1 MSNCS
6 AEGDRYSDDDDIDSR
21 MNLIHDD
28 DSYLG
33 DHHCKI
39 DHLDLLDDDV
49 YFDFD
54 SVLER
59 SSIVENGIV
68 QDDIVDRRFSSYQ
81 LLQEGTDIVTQL
93 TRRNG
98 SHGTDQLNHL
108 PIAHKEG
115 KDCSKYDG
123 SEHTNHG
130 EDRISRSNTFSFSR
144 AMIKGSTTTL
154 VHNYGTHRNDCKH
167 CNNDESEIGHLDE
180 LDDNVSFDYDSVLEY
195 SSTVENGIARDD
207 IADRRKRLFPPA
219 SLAYEEDSSTVSQ
232 LTLMRSII
240 LSVADEL
247 HLMSEDCP
255 CWDALSTSGLSP
267 STAADI
273 IKLFKAKIGLL
284 RQSDRIQEEA
294 VAITP
299 SPSSTS
305 SSSSVS
311 TRPEEASRRD
321 HGGDLSSCPP
331 SSIGP
336 EKDSASDP
344 SLSAD
349 STVGRWEV
357 VGGDDDWNPTS
368 LPPFGLRSP
377 EIAHLLH
384 TWTTDE
390 GKVSK
395 FQLLGNG
402 LCCAPPS
409 PRITTTTPPLPQIK
423 YLLGWIESLSLE
435 AADSDH
441 PPGIQITNISSILR
455 YL

>member
-6 AEGDRYSDDDDIDSR
+6 AEGDRYSDDADIDSR

-33 DHHCKI
+33 DDHSKI

-49 YFDFD
+49 YFDYD

-68 QDDIVDRRFSSYQ
+68 QDDIVDRRFFSHQ

-115 KDCSKYDG
+115 NDCSKYDG
-123 SEHTNHG
+123 SGHTNHG
-130 EDRISRSNTFSFSR
+130 EDRISRSNTFTSR
-144 AMIKGSTTTL
+144 AMIKGSTTNL
-154 VHNYGTHRNDCKH
+154 VHNYGTHRNDYKH

-207 IADRRKRLFPPA
+207 IADRRKMLFPPA
-219 SLAYEEDSSTVSQ
+219 SLAYEEDSSTASQ

-247 HLMSEDCP
+247 HLMSED

-294 VAITP
+294 VAIA
-299 SPSSTS
+299 PSSTS
-305 SSSSVS
+305 PSVS
-311 TRPEEASRRD
+311 TRPEETSRRD
-321 HGGDLSSCPP
+321 HWGDHPRPP
-331 SSIGP
+331 SSTGP
-336 EKDSASDP
+336 KKDSASDP
-344 SLSAD
+344 SLSTD

-357 VGGDDDWNPTS
+357 VGDDDGVDWNPTS

-395 FQLLGNG
+395 FQLLRNG

-409 PRITTTTPPLPQIK
+409 PRITTTNPPLPQIK

-435 AADSDH
+435 ATDSDH

>member
-6 AEGDRYSDDDDIDSR
+6 AEGDRYSDDNDIDSR

-28 DSYLG
+28 ESYLG
-33 DHHCKI
+33 DDHSKI
-39 DHLDLLDDDV
+39 DQLDLLDDDV
-49 YFDFD
+49 YFDYD

-68 QDDIVDRRFSSYQ
+68 QDDIVDRRFFSHQ

-98 SHGTDQLNHL
+98 KLSHGADQLNHL
-108 PIAHKEG
+108 PNAHKEG
-115 KDCSKYDG
+115 NDCSKYDG

-130 EDRISRSNTFSFSR
+130 EDRISRSNTFTSR
-144 AMIKGSTTTL
+144 AMIKGSTTNL
-154 VHNYGTHRNDCKH
+154 VHNYGTHRNDYKH

-195 SSTVENGIARDD
+195 SSSVENGIARDD
-207 IADRRKRLFPPA
+207 IADRRKRLFPPV
-219 SLAYEEDSSTVSQ
+219 SLVYEEGNSTASQ

-247 HLMSEDCP
+247 HLMSEDC
-255 CWDALSTSGLSP
+255 WDALSTSGLSP

-273 IKLFKAKIGLL
+273 IKLFKTKIGLL
-284 RQSDRIQEEA
+284 QPSDRIQEEA

-299 SPSSTS
+299 SST
-305 SSSSVS
+305 SSSVS
-311 TRPEEASRRD
+311 TRPEETSRRD
-321 HGGDLSSCPP
+321 HWGDPPRPP

-344 SLSAD
+344 SLNTD
-349 STVGRWEV
+349 SMVGRWEV
-357 VGGDDDWNPTS
+357 VGDDDGVDWNPTS

-377 EIAHLLH
+377 EIAYLLH
-384 TWTTDE
+384 TWTSDE

-395 FQLLGNG
+395 LQLLRNG

-409 PRITTTTPPLPQIK
+409 PR
-423 YLLGWIESLSLE
+423 
-435 AADSDH
+435 
-441 PPGIQITNISSILR
+441 
-455 YL
+455 